1 MSNNKAK
8 EKHPENEN
16 VTTENGFIE
25 GEAYPNCD
33 GEPCANVADDDDNS
47 APQAEDFKKQAEE
60 TGISYQKL
68 VNFYLSDCAKKGKR
82 LEWT

>member
-1 MSNNKAK
+1 ML
-8 EKHPENEN
+8 ENYDFSKGVKN
-16 VTTENGFIE
+16 PYAARFKKQVTISLDAGVVE
-25 GEAYPNCD
+25 Y
-33 GEPCANVADDDDNS
+33 V
-47 APQAEDFKKQAEE
+47 KKQAEE

>member
-1 MSNNKAK
+1 ML
-8 EKHPENEN
+8 ENYDVSKGVKN
-16 VTTENGFIE
+16 PYAARLKKQVTISLD
-25 GEAYPNCD
+25 AD
-33 GEPCANVADDDDNS
+33 VA
-47 APQAEDFKKQAEE
+47 EYFKKQAEE